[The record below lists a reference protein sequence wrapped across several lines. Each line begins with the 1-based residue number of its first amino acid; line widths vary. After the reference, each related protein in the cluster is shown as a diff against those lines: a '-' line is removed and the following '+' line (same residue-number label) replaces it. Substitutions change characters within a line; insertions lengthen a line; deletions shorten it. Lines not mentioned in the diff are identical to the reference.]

1 MRGTATHPGRPFSC
15 SRELASSNMN
25 LPSKLCRERKREKAH
40 RKGSILEF
48 VIQTINH
55 SSRWLSCHFELFNK
69 SSLAC
74 SPLKNCKRP
83 PFPDLA
89 DPFSGP
95 PPPLPLPLPLDGG
108 ELQSEDPDE
117 ADDGDEWLMLL
128 LLLLLLLM
136 LMLLLVLLSFESDE
150 EDEFWSDNTLLGS
163 PIFAPNCCCG

>member
-25 LPSKLCRERKREKAH
+25 LPSKLCREREKAH
-40 RKGSILEF
+40 RKGSISEF

-89 DPFSGP
+89 DPFNGP

-117 ADDGDEWLMLL
+117 ADDGDEWLMLLL